1 MEPPP
6 GSPLGRWTSAQ
17 IIITL
22 ERPPDPQSVEQATL
36 EAIQMGFE
44 EASVRAVQVALSET
58 STQALVEAL
67 LAQ

>member
-1 MEPPP
+1 
-6 GSPLGRWTSAQ
+6 
-17 IIITL
+17 
-22 ERPPDPQSVEQATL
+22 
-36 EAIQMGFE
+36 MGFE